1 MHLVGGIA
9 DCKTQHIL
17 VTGIIIIVI
26 YYLFALLHTQ
36 RRLGND
42 PCFLALKAFTF
53 APKLA

>member
-17 VTGIIIIVI
+17 VMGIIIIVI